1 MPESLLNQGDTEN
14 QKADESTLEQQLFQD
29 TADQKPDDQKPDD
42 QKPDDQKPGDQEDG
56 DQKPDDQEDGDKDAV
71 PEKYDL
77 KVPEGFVLDEAVMG
91 EFTELAKEAK
101 LSQEAAQKFADLHA
115 KLAKEAS
122 QRLIGQWEKTI
133 EGWQTEAKA
142 DPEIGGADHEEKLAT
157 AKLGLKKFGTPE
169 LSQLMDDLFVGNHKE
184 FIRLF
189 YRLGKIAQ
197 DPKFVEAESVG
208 SVKSDAEVLY
218 PEHRK

>member
-1 MPESLLNQGDTEN
+1 MPESLLNQGDTET
-14 QKADESTLEQQLFQD
+14 QKANETSLEQQLFQD
-29 TADQKPDDQKPDD
+29 TANQQGDGKTADDQKGQD
-42 QKPDDQKPGDQEDG
+42 QKAEDQKAEDQKADDKEDG
-56 DQKPDDQEDGDKDAV
+56 DTDAV

-197 DPKFVEAESVG
+197 DPKFVEAESAG
-208 SVKSDAEVLY
+208 AVKSDAEVLY

>member
-29 TADQKPDDQKPDD
+29 TANQQDDGKTADDQKGQD
-42 QKPDDQKPGDQEDG
+42 QKAEDQKAEGKKDG
-56 DQKPDDQEDGDKDAV
+56 DTDAV
-71 PEKYDL
+71 PETYDL
-77 KVPEGFVLDEAVMG
+77 KVPEGFVVDDAVMG

-101 LSQEAAQKFADLHA
+101 LSRETAQKFADLHA
-115 KLAKEAS
+115 KLVKETS
-122 QRLIGQWEKTI
+122 QKFVAQWERTI
-133 EGWQTEAKA
+133 ETWQAEAKA
-142 DPEIGGADHEEKLAT
+142 DPEIGGAGHEEKLAT
-157 AKLGLKKFGTPE
+157 AKYGLKKFGTPE
-169 LSQLMDDLFVGNHKE
+169 LSQLMDDLYVGNHKE

>member
-29 TADQKPDDQKPDD
+29 TANQKPDD

-142 DPEIGGADHEEKLAT
+142 DPEIDGADHEEKLAT
-157 AKLGLKKFGTPE
+157 AKFGLKKFGTPE

-189 YRLGKIAQ
+189 YRLGKYAQ
-197 DPKFVEAESVG
+197 DPKFIEAEAAG

>member
-1 MPESLLNQGDTEN
+1 MPESLLNQGDTETQTAN
-14 QKADESTLEQQLFQD
+14 ETSLEQQLFQD
-29 TADQKPDDQKPDD
+29 TANQKPDDQKPDD
-42 QKPDDQKPGDQEDG
+42 QKPDDQKPDDKEDG
-56 DQKPDDQEDGDKDAV
+56 DKEDGDKDAV

-77 KVPEGFVLDEAVMG
+77 KVPEGFVLDEAVLG

-133 EGWQTEAKA
+133 ESWQTEAKA

-157 AKLGLKKFGTPE
+157 AKFGLKKFGTPE